1 MLYLYVLVVVV
12 CVVFLVFLAI
22 LMEEHTFASWEGLF
36 WYDWGLDE
44 SVFRFLDL
52 IPSSIFP
59 SKNSEETIPSVP
71 WPCLNPQKLVVTIQQ
86 SREPNTPTVVVISTS
101 ASLQWVTIPQ
111 NFPNI
116 SPTFPRQM
124 RTSSC
129 TPCACGSQ
137 RRRKRSEMVS
147 PGTKW
152 EVIYR
157 LFFMGNDRKTSMPHG
172 KR

>member
-12 CVVFLVFLAI
+12 CVVFLVFFGHFDGGTYVC
-22 LMEEHTFASWEGLF
+22 LMRRPVLVWLGTGRIGFSFPWFDPKFDLPIEEFGGNHTIRTLTMF
-36 WYDWGLDE
+36 E
-44 SVFRFLDL
+44 S
-52 IPSSIFP
+52 S
-59 SKNSEETIPSVP
+59 
-71 WPCLNPQKLVVTIQQ
+71 KLVVTIQQ